1 MPDVHRKACE
11 AVDSHI
17 ESFGRAY
24 RSGVK
29 LAMGTD
35 SGVPFTRHGRNLEE
49 LAHLVEMG
57 LTPKE
62 AIEVSTL
69 GSARLLR
76 LDDRLGS
83 IEEGKLADL
92 VVCDGDPLADITVL
106 QDASRIKWVIK
117 DGEVVVR
124 RDDARETMDASA
136 CDASSPTPA
145 S

>member
-1 MPDVHRKACE
+1 LPDVHRKACE
-11 AVDSHI
+11 AVDSHV

-24 RSGVK
+24 RAGVK

-57 LTPKE
+57 LDPME

-92 VVCDGDPLADITVL
+92 VVCDGDPLSDISIL
-106 QDASRIKWVIK
+106 QDANRIKWVVK
-117 DGEVVVR
+117 GGEAVVR
-124 RDDARETMDASA
+124 RDSARNIMDA
-136 CDASSPTPA
+136 
-145 S
+145 